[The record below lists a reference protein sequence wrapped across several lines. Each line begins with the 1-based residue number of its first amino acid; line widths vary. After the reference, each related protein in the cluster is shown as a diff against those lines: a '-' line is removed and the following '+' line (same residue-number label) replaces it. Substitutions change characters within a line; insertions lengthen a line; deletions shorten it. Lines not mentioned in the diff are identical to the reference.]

1 MNAINKP
8 TKPIGIKSQLKV
20 LLGLTVLIGSF
31 FSSAVSAADAFE
43 PNDALSQAALLV
55 VGNPNPQQHTLDPD
69 KDVDW
74 FRFNAQF
81 FEVYDIRTLGLGAT
95 VDLAIEVYD
104 ENGDQ
109 RW

>member
-43 PNDALSQAALLV
+43 PNDALSQATLLV
-55 VGNPNPQQHTLDPD
+55 VGNPNPQPHTLDPD

-95 VDLAIEVYD
+95 VDLAIEVFD
-104 ENGDQ
+104 
-109 RW
+109 